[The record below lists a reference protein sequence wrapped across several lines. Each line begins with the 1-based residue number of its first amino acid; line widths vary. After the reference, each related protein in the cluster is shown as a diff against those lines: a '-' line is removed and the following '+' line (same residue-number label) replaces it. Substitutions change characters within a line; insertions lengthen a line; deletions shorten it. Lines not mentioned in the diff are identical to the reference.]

1 MEKEQRRRK
10 IIARGTDRMALITG
24 RINTL
29 DPDPI
34 SKCSSF
40 SVNRPDLPP
49 PQHAR
54 SSSEPLSANDQ
65 AFFQYGGCDV
75 PNIKAKHDHVEEA
88 STAKDSRSRAAE
100 VHKRDQKELAAALT
114 SKNAHSSH
122 RNYLSLLN
130 PIINAQAIN
139 SSLSSSEDLRAICSA
154 LLGLVVVVFQIVY
167 HYTVGK
173 PKSLVA
179 FRPLYM
185 VALTDFLIVAVRL
198 VPQVRTKK
206 EEEPKY
212 EDDDDNNLDGAVK
225 LLELGLV
232 LYQMFYAIFI
242 DCSFYL
248 VVVILGLALV

>member
-49 PQHAR
+49 AQHAR

-65 AFFQYGGCDV
+65 AFFQYGGCDS
-75 PNIKAKHDHVEEA
+75 PNIDMKHDYGEEA
-88 STAKDSRSRAAE
+88 SKGKDSR
-100 VHKRDQKELAAALT
+100 KREMMAALA
-114 SKNAHSSH
+114 SNNAHFSH
-122 RNYLSLLN
+122 KSCLNLLG
-130 PIINAQAIN
+130 PFTAQAIN
-139 SSLSSSEDLRAICSA
+139 FSLLSSEDLRAICSVV
-154 LLGLVVVVFQIVY
+154 LGVIVVLAQIIF
-167 HYTVGK
+167 HYIVAK
-173 PKSLVA
+173 PKSFVA
-179 FRPLYM
+179 FKPLF
-185 VALTDFLIVAVRL
+185 VVVLTDLLIVAARL
-198 VPQVRTKK
+198 VPYAKARKLEGQKFDQ
-206 EEEPKY
+206 
-212 EDDDDNNLDGAVK
+212 DDENNMDGAVK

-232 LYQMFYAIFI
+232 LHQMITAIFI

-248 VVVILGLALV
+248 VVVILGLSLV